1 MEIAKHIA
9 KAKQNDQNSFTH
21 LLDLYWN
28 EVYYFILRRTENE
41 ADAEDITIQTFAK
54 AFDQIQ
60 NYRDEYQF
68 NTWLIAIAKNVH
80 VDLLRK
86 QRAAKNFETQ
96 TPDDGWD
103 IIDSDPTAEDRLI
116 IEQNLKHLL
125 QCIKQLKPHYQEVI
139 QLRYFQEL
147 SYQDIADQLG
157 EPLTNVKVKL
167 LRARKLLAEIL
178 QHSNRKQS

>member
-1 MEIAKHIA
+1 MEINDQIA
-9 KAKQNDQNSFTH
+9 KAKRGDQASFTH
-21 LLDLYWN
+21 LLDAYWN
-28 EVYYFILRRTENE
+28 EVYHFILRRTENE

-54 AFDQIQ
+54 AFDQIAS
-60 NYRDEYQF
+60 YREEFQF

-80 VDLLRK
+80 IDLLRK

-96 TPDDGWD
+96 SPEEGWD
-103 IIDSDPTAEDRLI
+103 IADSAPTAEDKLI
-116 IEQNLKHLL
+116 TEQNLNRLL

-139 QLRYFQEL
+139 HLRYFQEL
-147 SYQDIADQLG
+147 SYQDIADQLN

-178 QHSNRKQS
+178 QRKST